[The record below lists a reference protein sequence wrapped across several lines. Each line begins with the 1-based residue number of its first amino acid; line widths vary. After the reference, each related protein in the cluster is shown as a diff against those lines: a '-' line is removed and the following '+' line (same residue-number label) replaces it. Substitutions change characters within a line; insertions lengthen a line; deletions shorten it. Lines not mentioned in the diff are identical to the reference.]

1 MKECLLAKIKI
12 QMHTYL
18 SPPLL
23 YDGPLVPLPHTGL
36 QICRLVCTLVLIHL
50 LNLLRAGSKRH
61 TPAHRLSWRA
71 KPREGVMF
79 TLHHY

>member
-1 MKECLLAKIKI
+1 MEHEILNEDRKKKKVIKALI
-12 QMHTYL
+12 TTLNKYINVWV
-18 SPPLL
+18 
-23 YDGPLVPLPHTGL
+23 GWTG
-36 QICRLVCTLVLIHL
+36 TLVLIHL